1 MIGMFVMTSEIM
13 ERYCIDIEFS
23 FLVTD
28 DISLLLLDANVEESG
43 KRDTWRERKDNTM
56 VEQNG
61 KAG

>member
-1 MIGMFVMTSEIM
+1 MNFATISMIGMFVMTSEIM

-43 KRDTWRERKDNTM
+43 KRDT
-56 VEQNG
+56 
-61 KAG
+61 